1 MPLSFDEIVVRP
13 CGLGDVST
21 LALVGAATFL
31 EAYAGML
38 EGEAILAHCREN
50 HSEAAYR
57 RYMAEP
63 DCRTWIA
70 EAAKGSA
77 PVGYVMLTRP
87 ELPLGDLAED
97 DVELKRI
104 YLFSRLH
111 GGGRGQRLIDQAIVG
126 AREQGARRLLL
137 GVHRENA
144 RALAFYR
151 RNGFVQVGVRT
162 FRLGRSVYDDL
173 VLGRVLQAG

>member
-1 MPLSFDEIVVRP
+1 MSFDEIVVRG
-13 CGLGDVST
+13 CGLEDVST

-31 EAYAGML
+31 EAYAGLL
-38 EGEAILAHCREN
+38 EGEAILAHCRDN
-50 HSEAAYR
+50 HSEAAYQ
-57 RYMAEP
+57 RYLAQP
-63 DCRTWIA
+63 GCRTWIA

-87 ELPLGDLAED
+87 ELPLDDLAKE

-111 GGGRGQRLIDQAIVG
+111 GGGRGQRLMDQAILG
-126 AREQGARRLLL
+126 AREQKARRLLL

-144 RALAFYR
+144 RALSFYR

-162 FRLGRSVYDDL
+162 FRLGQSVYDDL
-173 VLGRVLQAG
+173 VLGRAL